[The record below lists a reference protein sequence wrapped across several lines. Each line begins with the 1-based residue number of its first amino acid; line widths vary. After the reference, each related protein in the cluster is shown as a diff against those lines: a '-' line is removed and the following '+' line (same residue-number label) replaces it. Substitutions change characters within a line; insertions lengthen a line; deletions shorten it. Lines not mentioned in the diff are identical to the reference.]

1 MKKNKKINKA
11 LLSERNSCI
20 LEDSHSKMTNLA
32 NDVNYKIQLISELE
46 EIKIKAAMRIFR

>member
-32 NDVNYKIQLISELE
+32 NDVNYKI
-46 EIKIKAAMRIFR
+46 